1 MSNNQGESPFGN
13 PKFLMAIAATFFGL
27 WGWQYY
33 LGKKYPAK
41 PITQVVATASGTTTV
56 TPAEVVNA
64 ATPTNAAT
72 SATVTAQV
80 ETAEQTFSYEDD
92 NVKFEVSSK
101 GLGIKDFTLK
111 KYTDR
116 KGAQIQFTS
125 SEPQAELLVN
135 NKIVHFTVETAKEAQ
150 ANPQTVEYQGTAYVD
165 GKKVLR
171 RLIYNSELMA
181 FESIT
186 DFDAGLETLSFKL
199 FQKHHLPESTSFLTP
214 SFEKQDFVW
223 IEAGSNKSESI
234 AGLKE
239 NENFLKAAP
248 AATMASIGTQYFTA
262 AAVNR
267 ADIVPS
273 ITNKV
278 QKNIA
283 AVEINYQVKD
293 AKISRI
299 TQAIYL
305 GPKQTN
311 RLSKIDAQLTETLN
325 YGMFGFISALL
336 MKLLVFMHGIFGNW
350 GLAIIALT
358 LVVRTLLLPFNVMSF
373 RSALSMQKVKP
384 KLDAI
389 REKYKA
395 DPMRMNKETM
405 AVMKENN
412 ANPLSGCLPM
422 LIQIP
427 IFFALWSAIGSSIEI
442 YQQPFFGWI
451 TDLSYHDPYFVF
463 PILMGI
469 TMYLQQKMTPTTMD
483 PMQAKI
489 LNFMPIIFTL
499 FMLTLPSGLTLYNF
513 VSSLFGVIQQYFL
526 LKETK
531 TQSPVVA

>member
-1 MSNNQGESPFGN
+1 MNNNQESPFGN
-13 PKFLMAIAATFFGL
+13 PKFLMAIAVTFFGL
-27 WGWQYY
+27 WGWQFY
-33 LGKKYPAK
+33 LSKKYPQK
-41 PITQVVATASGTTTV
+41 PATEQVATTASGTATV
-56 TPAEVVNA
+56 SQAEA
-64 ATPTNAAT
+64 SQISAPTQGA
-72 SATVTAQV
+72 SATLAAQV
-80 ETAEQTFSYEDD
+80 EIEQTFPYEDD
-92 NVKFEVSSK
+92 NVKFVVSSK

-125 SEPQAELLVN
+125 NDPQAELLAN
-135 NKIVHFTVETAKEAQ
+135 NKQINFAVTEVKDS
-150 ANPQTVEYQGTAYVD
+150 QTFQGTALVD
-165 GKKVLR
+165 GKKITRTLT
-171 RLIYNSELMA
+171 YNKETSA
-181 FESIT
+181 FEST
-186 DFDAGLETLSFKL
+186 TEFDAGFETLSLKL
-199 FQKHHLPESTSFLTP
+199 FQKHHQPESKSFLTP
-214 SFEKQDFVW
+214 SFEHQDFIW
-223 IEAGSNKSESI
+223 IEAGSAKSESI
-234 AGLKE
+234 AGLKD
-239 NENFLKAAP
+239 NESFNKQSS

-262 AAVNR
+262 ASVNR

-273 ITNKV
+273 VVNKV
-278 QKNIA
+278 ESNMA
-283 AVEINYQVKD
+283 SVNINYNVKD
-293 AKISRI
+293 AKISTI
-299 TQAIYL
+299 TQSIYL
-305 GPKQTN
+305 GPKQTDV
-311 RLSKIDAQLTETLN
+311 LAKIDKQLTETLN

-358 LVVRTLLLPFNVMSF
+358 LVVRSILLPFNVMSF
-373 RSALSMQKVKP
+373 RSAQAMQKVKP

-389 REKYKA
+389 RERFKD

-427 IFFALWSAIGSSIEI
+427 IFFALWRAIGSSIEI

-451 TDLSYHDPYFVF
+451 SDLSYHDPFFVF

-483 PMQAKI
+483 PTQAKI
-489 LNFMPIIFTL
+489 LNFMPILFTL

-513 VSSLFGVIQQYFL
+513 VSALFGVIQQYFL

-531 TQSPVVA
+531 TKSPAVA

>member
-1 MSNNQGESPFGN
+1 MNQKQESPFGN
-13 PKFLMAIAATFFGL
+13 PRFLMALALTFFGL

-33 LGKKYPAK
+33 LSKKYPQK
-41 PITQVVATASGTTTV
+41 PTEQVVATTTTSGTATVAPSEAQMSPAASGTV
-56 TPAEVVNA
+56 ANA
-64 ATPTNAAT
+64 AT
-72 SATVTAQV
+72 TAPVV
-80 ETAEQTFSYEDD
+80 EEEKTFPYEDD
-92 NVKFEVSSK
+92 IVKFEVSSK
-101 GLGIKDFTLK
+101 GLGLKNFTLK

-116 KGAQIQFTS
+116 KGAHIQFAS
-125 SEPQAELLVN
+125 IEAQAELLANNAVVN
-135 NKIVHFTVETAKEAQ
+135 FAVEKTGEAQ
-150 ANPQTVEYQGTAYVD
+150 FIGTATVD
-165 GKKVLR
+165 GKKITRKLT
-171 RLIYNSELMA
+171 YNKDTMSFDSES
-181 FESIT
+181 E
-186 DFDAGLETLSFKL
+186 FDAGFDSMTFRL
-199 FQKHHLPESTSFLTP
+199 FQKHHQPESTSFLTP

-223 IEAGSNKSESI
+223 VEAGSTKSESI

-239 NENFLKAAP
+239 NEGFLKTAP

-262 AAVNR
+262 ASLNR

-273 ITNKV
+273 VSNKV
-278 QKNIA
+278 ENNMASVNISY
-283 AVEINYQVKD
+283 NLKD
-293 AKISRI
+293 AKISKI
-299 TQAIYL
+299 NQAIYL
-305 GPKQTN
+305 GPKESNT
-311 RLSKIDAQLTETLN
+311 LAKVDKQLIETLN

-336 MKLLVFMHGIFGNW
+336 MKLMVFMHGIFGNW

-358 LVVRTLLLPFNVMSF
+358 LVVRAVLLPFNVMSF
-373 RSALSMQKVKP
+373 RSAQAMQKVKP

-389 REKYKA
+389 RERFKD

-451 TDLSYHDPYFVF
+451 TDLSYHDPFFVF

-483 PMQAKI
+483 PTQAKI
-489 LNFMPIIFTL
+489 LNFMPILFTL

-513 VSSLFGVIQQYFL
+513 VSALFGVIQQYFL

-531 TQSPVVA
+531 NNSPAVA

>member
-13 PKFLMAIAATFFGL
+13 PKFLMAIAITFFGL
-27 WGWQYY
+27 WGWQFY
-33 LGKKYPAK
+33 LGKKYPQK
-41 PITQVVATASGTTTV
+41 PATEQVATASATTTV
-56 TPAEVVNA
+56 SPAEVSQASAGTSA
-64 ATPTNAAT
+64 ATAAI
-72 SATVTAQV
+72 APQAEV
-80 ETAEQTFSYEDD
+80 EKTFSYEDD
-92 NVKFEVSSK
+92 NVKFDISSK

-125 SEPQAELLVN
+125 AEPQAELLAN
-135 NKIVHFTVETAKEAQ
+135 NKHINFAVSEIKDPETNSQKIEF
-150 ANPQTVEYQGTAYVD
+150 QGTAYVD
-165 GKKVLR
+165 GKKILR
-171 RLIYNSELMA
+171 KLIYNKDLMA

-186 DFDAGLETLSFKL
+186 EFDAGFDSLAFKL
-199 FQKHHLPESTSFLTP
+199 FQKHHLPESTNFLTP
-214 SFEKQDFVW
+214 SFEQQDFIW
-223 IEAGSNKSESI
+223 MEAGSAQSESI

-239 NENFLKAAP
+239 NESFTKAAP

-262 AAVNR
+262 ASVNR

-273 ITNKV
+273 VNNKV
-278 QKNIA
+278 ENNIA
-283 AVEINYQVKD
+283 SVEISYNVKD
-293 AKISRI
+293 AKISSI

-311 RLSKIDAQLTETLN
+311 VLTKIDLQLTETLN

-336 MKLLVFMHGIFGNW
+336 MKLLVFMHSIFGNW

-358 LVVRTLLLPFNVMSF
+358 LVVRSILLPFNVMSF
-373 RSALSMQKVKP
+373 RSAQSMQKVKP

-389 REKYKA
+389 REKYKS

-427 IFFALWSAIGSSIEI
+427 IFFALWRAIGSSIEI

-451 TDLSYHDPYFVF
+451 ADLSYHDPYFIF

-489 LNFMPIIFTL
+489 LNFMPILFTL

-513 VSSLFGVIQQYFL
+513 VSALFGVIQQYFL

-531 TQSPVVA
+531 IKSPVVA

>member
-1 MSNNQGESPFGN
+1 MNKNQESPFGN
-13 PKFLMAIAATFFGL
+13 PKFLMAIAVTFFGL

-33 LGKKYPAK
+33 LGKKYPQLPVAA
-41 PITQVVATASGTTTV
+41 QVAATASGTSTV
-56 TPAEVVNA
+56 SPAEVSQASVL
-64 ATPTNAAT
+64 TQ
-72 SATVTAQV
+72 SASSTMAAQV
-80 ETAEQTFSYEDD
+80 EAEKTFPYEDD
-92 NVKFEVSSK
+92 NVKFEISSK

-125 SEPQAELLVN
+125 NDPQAELLAN
-135 NKIVHFTVETAKEAQ
+135 NKQINFAVTEIKNSPGSF
-150 ANPQTVEYQGTAYVD
+150 QGTAFVD
-165 GKKVLR
+165 GKKILR
-171 RLIYNSELMA
+171 TLSYNKETLA

-186 DFDAGLETLSFKL
+186 EFDAGFETLSFKL
-199 FQKHHLPESTSFLTP
+199 FQKHHLPESTNFLTP
-214 SFEKQDFVW
+214 SFEKQDFIWV
-223 IEAGSNKSESI
+223 EAGSAKSESI

-239 NENFLKAAP
+239 NETFNKQSS

-273 ITNKV
+273 VVNTVQTNM
-278 QKNIA
+278 A
-283 AVEINYQVKD
+283 AVNINYNVKD
-293 AKISRI
+293 AKISTI

-311 RLSKIDAQLTETLN
+311 VLAKIDNQLTETLN

-336 MKLLVFMHGIFGNW
+336 MRLLVFIHGIFGNW

-358 LVVRTLLLPFNVMSF
+358 LVVRIILLPFNVMSF
-373 RSALSMQKVKP
+373 RSAQAMQKVKP

-389 REKYKA
+389 RERFKD

-451 TDLSYHDPYFVF
+451 TDLSYHDTFFVF
-463 PILMGI
+463 PVLMGV

-483 PMQAKI
+483 PTQAKI
-489 LNFMPIIFTL
+489 LNFMPILFTL

-513 VSSLFGVIQQYFL
+513 VSALFGVIQQYFL

-531 TQSPVVA
+531 TKSPAVA

>member
-13 PKFLMAIAATFFGL
+13 PKFLMAIAVTFFGL

-33 LGKKYPAK
+33 LGKKYPPK
-41 PITQVVATASGTTTV
+41 SMSTVAASASGTTTV
-56 TPAEVVNA
+56 TPAEVSQA
-64 ATPTNAAT
+64 SAGTSTA
-72 SATVTAQV
+72 SATIAAQV
-80 ETAEQTFSYEDD
+80 EAEKTYSYEDD

-111 KYTDR
+111 KYKDR

-125 SEPQAELLVN
+125 SEPQAELLAN
-135 NKIVHFTVETAKEAQ
+135 NNHINFVVTEVKDQQ
-150 ANPQTVEYQGTAYVD
+150 ANSQTFEFQGTAYVE
-165 GKKVLR
+165 GKKIFR
-171 RLIYNSELMA
+171 KLIYNKELMA

-186 DFDAGLETLSFKL
+186 DFDAGFDSLAFKL
-199 FQKHHLPESTSFLTP
+199 FQKHQLPESTNFLTP
-214 SFEKQDFVW
+214 SFEQQDFIW
-223 IEAGSNKSESI
+223 IEAGSAKSESI
-234 AGLKE
+234 AGLAL
-239 NENFLKAAP
+239 NETFSNTAP

-273 ITNKV
+273 VSNKV
-278 QKNIA
+278 QNNIA
-283 AVEINYQVKD
+283 SVEINYQIKD

-311 RLSKIDAQLTETLN
+311 ILTKIDTQLTETLN

-358 LVVRTLLLPFNVMSF
+358 LVVRTILLPFNVMSF

-389 REKYKA
+389 REKYKS

-427 IFFALWSAIGSSIEI
+427 IFFALWRAIGSSIEI

-451 TDLSYHDPYFVF
+451 SDLSYHDPFFIF

-489 LNFMPIIFTL
+489 LNFMPILFTL

-513 VSSLFGVIQQYFL
+513 VSALFGVIQQYFL

-531 TQSPVVA
+531 IKSPVVA